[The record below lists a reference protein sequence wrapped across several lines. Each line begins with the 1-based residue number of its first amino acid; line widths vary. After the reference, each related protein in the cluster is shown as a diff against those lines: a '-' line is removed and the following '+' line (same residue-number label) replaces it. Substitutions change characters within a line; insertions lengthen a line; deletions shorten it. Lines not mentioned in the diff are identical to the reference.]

1 MGEKTLTEISRG
13 VGLSKA
19 HRAPPA
25 GVFFAKKELG
35 GELIMTETN
44 CANKQMTLQEAIKKY
59 VKDGCSLTFGGFIGR
74 DCVAAVHEIIRQGIK
89 DLTVIDDSKTDM
101 MDLLVGAGAV
111 KRWEGAYLGYGAI
124 GLAPNIRRSV
134 EKGIPHKIELEDWS
148 NAGISMRFLA
158 GSLNVPFMATRSMLG
173 TDIMKN
179 NPRIKLMNDPYEGEP
194 IALVPAAHPDVAII
208 HVQRA
213 DAMGN
218 AQVFGF
224 TGNDENKARAAKYTI
239 ITCEEIVPTEEIR
252 RRGNLTLIP
261 FYCVDAVVQVP
272 FGCHPQSCYGY
283 YAYDVLFC
291 GDYHEA
297 AKDRDKF
304 LKWLDRYVLSAR
316 DHMDYCEKVGWERL
330 HKLMGLERH
339 FNRIPG

>member
-1 MGEKTLTEISRG
+1 
-13 VGLSKA
+13 
-19 HRAPPA
+19 
-25 GVFFAKKELG
+25 
-35 GELIMTETN
+35 MTESN
-44 CANKQMTLQEAIKKY
+44 YASKQMTLQEAIKKY
-59 VKDGCSLTFGGFIGR
+59 VHSGCSITFGGFIGR
-74 DCVAAVHEIIRQGIK
+74 DCVAAAHEIIRQGIR
-89 DLTVIDDSKTDM
+89 DLTVIDDSKTDV
-101 MDLLVGAGAV
+101 MDLLVGAGCV

-134 EKGIPHKIELEDWS
+134 EKGVPLKIELEDWS

-158 GSLNVPFMATRSMLG
+158 GSLNVPFMVTRSMLG
-173 TDIMKN
+173 TDIVKYN
-179 NPRIKLMNDPYEGEP
+179 QRVKVIDDPYGGEP
-194 IALVPAAHPDVAII
+194 VALVPAARPDVAII

-213 DAMGN
+213 DVMGN
-218 AQVFGF
+218 AQVWGF
-224 TGNDENKARAAKYTI
+224 TGNDENKARAARHTI
-239 ITCEEIVPTEEIR
+239 ITCEEIVSTDEIR

-304 LKWLDRYVLSAR
+304 LQWLDHYVFGAE
-316 DHMDYCEKVGWERL
+316 DHLAYCAKVGWDRL
-330 HKLMGLERH
+330 QKLMGLERR